1 MKTWPQGDE
10 VPDHFKPAVNERYLE
25 PVANYPRELSDA
37 VARTLN
43 KNAAPAMRAAIKEV
57 VDGRTERHPKQTLI
71 EVRHQWA
78 HSDHILND
86 DPNVM
91 QTRGDYLV
99 HLAPDEILQRADEWV
114 ARPDSAIGSMVQQRL
129 AEYLRGD
136 SAEAATRRKQFKNH
150 LLAAI
155 DLAEPLV
162 SINSGLLGIVHPGH
176 NQPSMIRI
184 ASQIPFS
191 PGHDARK
198 DVEEVLE
205 LKGWDEQAIS
215 GMFSDSD
222 RESIDVFTMLGEPY
236 EPVVFDSLMKPIA
249 EEWGSRKGDVD
260 GRATFWRWRRARP
273 LVQSIPVAESVR
285 RAMVRGW
292 FTARAL
298 GQISTSGD
306 KAATIFVP
314 SGHAAPGRPLP
325 FPSPLLSDVTSEADR
340 LPITLMSVTLAMA
353 DLNSS
358 GQLAAIEPYGRLRT
372 LGESGRGGLEAYDTA
387 STEIEE
393 WVPRRHRRT
402 RRTHTAACFRGHS
415 RRGLPVTAGCLGRA
429 LRPVGVELR
438 AALR

>member
-1 MKTWPQGDE
+1 
-10 VPDHFKPAVNERYLE
+10 
-25 PVANYPRELSDA
+25 
-37 VARTLN
+37 
-43 KNAAPAMRAAIKEV
+43 
-57 VDGRTERHPKQTLI
+57 
-71 EVRHQWA
+71 
-78 HSDHILND
+78 
-86 DPNVM
+86 M
-91 QTRGDYLV
+91 QTRGDYLA
-99 HLAPDEILQRADEWV
+99 HLAPDEILRRADEWV
-114 ARPDSAIGSMVQQRL
+114 ARPDSAIGAMVQQRL

-191 PGHDARK
+191 PGHEARK
-198 DVEEVLE
+198 DVEEVLK
-205 LKGWDEQAIS
+205 LKGWDEQAIA

-358 GQLAAIEPYGRLRT
+358 GQLAAIEPYGRL
-372 LGESGRGGLEAYDTA
+372 ED
-387 STEIEE
+387 
-393 WVPRRHRRT
+393 T
-402 RRTHTAACFRGHS
+402 RRERSRGS
-415 RRGLPVTAGCLGRA
+415 
-429 LRPVGVELR
+429 
-438 AALR
+438 